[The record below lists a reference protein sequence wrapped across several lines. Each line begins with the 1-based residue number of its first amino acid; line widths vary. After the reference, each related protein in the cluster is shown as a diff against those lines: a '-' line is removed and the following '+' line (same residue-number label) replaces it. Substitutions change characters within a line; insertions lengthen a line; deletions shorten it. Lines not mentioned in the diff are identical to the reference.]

1 MDEIDLMVHQKMQEI
16 SNREAQREAYFI
28 DNLPSWK
35 QVSTAVDNIANL
47 ADAKAFLKKLARIT
61 YWLARDKED

>member
-16 SNREAQREAYFI
+16 SNREAQIEAYFI
-28 DNLPSWK
+28 DNLPSWN